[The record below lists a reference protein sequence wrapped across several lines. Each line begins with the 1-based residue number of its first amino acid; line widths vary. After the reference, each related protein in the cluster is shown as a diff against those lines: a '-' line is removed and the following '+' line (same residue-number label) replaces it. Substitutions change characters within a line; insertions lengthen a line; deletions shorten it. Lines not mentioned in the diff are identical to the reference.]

1 MSQTATSTIGLNFNV
16 NGLNEIANQ
25 IKGVAV
31 NFDALNK
38 VNDIVNKGMET
49 LSASV
54 GKLSKELSDTA
65 EATKTVGSNIGKNL
79 SAGIKLAGTSIKS
92 GVKGIGTTFKGLVTT
107 AKATGKAVTAGL
119 GVIGLALNGITQI
132 INLVTRGFNS
142 LSQVKGV
149 GTLTNDV
156 KTLSESLK
164 SAGEFV
170 SKLIGV
176 LAAPAISTFSNMVSN
191 IKQVFKDT
199 NMIDKF
205 AKAIGFVQ
213 TALGSV
219 IDVIKEVWNAYVSAL
234 QPVLQSG
241 YELFTKVKDKIVDFN
256 NNFRIIET
264 VVGAAKITLDTF
276 LKTLGGI
283 GETLSKFVQGDF
295 QGAWESAGNTVKTV
309 GTGITK
315 VFTESTETG
324 AQVIEEFQTK
334 LEKNTNNALEGLKN
348 SYIKKN
354 EEKKASEEQTLAEQ
368 IANLQKYIAMQKRVA
383 EATITDE
390 KKKAEKLKEL
400 DRGYYSQKLSLEQN
414 AYQKIIQNN
423 GKITDKSIKTQEDLE
438 KQLIATQK
446 AYDELGDSAKTS
458 GEKAKYTWQKALQDV
473 SSIAN
478 NLMGIFTSTLR
489 VQEADLSAYDKRLE
503 EVKAKWD
510 AIEEEQASKEE
521 EQKEKQNSDR
531 EERIANLEEELERS
545 IQAEDQMSAK
555 AIKIK
560 LDQLKKEEQAEQAQA
575 TKEEQAAKKKAEM
588 EKQKEREIAQATYER
603 NLAEYNQNLQRAEQ
617 EKKIAIAQATTGFT
631 SASMQ
636 AAIGYATTFASL
648 GFPAGTIL
656 GAIGM
661 ATTIGLAAA
670 NMAKSIQTANSSFA
684 QAQATPPPTAP
695 QLAYGTGGMDLSKV
709 GGYAVVGEAGPELV
723 RQKAGGDLEVVSA
736 ERTKEYGKGGDVINL
751 NVYVNE
757 MVTEEVIFNFINSMK
772 SRNLNFA
779 I

>member
-1 MSQTATSTIGLNFNV
+1 MSQAATSTIGLNFNV

-65 EATKTVGSNIGKNL
+65 TATKTVGSNIGKYL
-79 SAGIKLAGTSIKS
+79 SDGMKLAGTSIKS
-92 GVKGIGTTFKGLVTT
+92 GVKGIGTTFKGLVST

-132 INLVTRGFNS
+132 INLVTNGFNS

-164 SAGEFV
+164 SAVDFV
-170 SKLIGV
+170 SKVVGV
-176 LAAPAISTFSNMVSN
+176 LAAPAIATFSNMVSN

-256 NNFRIIET
+256 NNFKIIET

-283 GETLSKFVQGDF
+283 GETLSKFIQGDF
-295 QGAWESAGNTVKTV
+295 AGAWESAGNTIKGV
-309 GTGITK
+309 GQGVVK

-324 AQVIEEFQTK
+324 AQVIESFQEK
-334 LEKNTNNALEGLKN
+334 LQKNTDNALEGLKN
-348 SYIKKN
+348 SYIQKN
-354 EEKKASEEQTLAEQ
+354 EEKKASEEQTLASQ
-368 IANLQKYIAMQKRVA
+368 IANLQKYIEMQKRVA

-400 DRGYYSQKLSLEQN
+400 DRSYYSQKLSFEQN

-423 GKITDKSIKTQEDLE
+423 GKITDKSIKSQNDLE
-438 KQLIATQK
+438 KQIIATQK

-458 GEKAKYTWQKALQDV
+458 GEKAEYSWKQALQDI

-510 AIEEEQASKEE
+510 AIEEEQ
-521 EQKEKQNSDR
+521 KEKETSER

-545 IQAEDQMSAK
+545 IKAEDQMSAK

-560 LDQLKKEEQAEQAQA
+560 LDQLKKEEQAE
-575 TKEEQAAKKKAEM
+575 KKQAEM
-588 EKQKEREIAQATYER
+588 EKKKEQEIAMAQYEKD
-603 NLAEYNQNLQRAEQ
+603 LAEYNNNLSKAEQ
-617 EKKIAIAQATTGFT
+617 EKQIAIAQASTQFATAGINAAVGFAT
-631 SASMQ
+631 S
-636 AAIGYATTFASL
+636 FAQL
-648 GFPAGTIL
+648 GPIAGPIM
-656 GAIGM
+656 GGIVM

-723 RQKAGGDLEVVSA
+723 KQKAGGDLEVISA

-757 MVTEEVIFNFINSMK
+757 MVTEEVIFNFINRMK